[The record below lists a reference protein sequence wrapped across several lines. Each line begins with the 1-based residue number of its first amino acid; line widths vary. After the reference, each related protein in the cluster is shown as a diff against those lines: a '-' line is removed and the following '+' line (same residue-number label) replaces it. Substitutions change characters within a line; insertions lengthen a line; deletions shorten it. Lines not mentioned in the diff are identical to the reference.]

1 MMLLEF
7 GLNPPIL
14 LLRYDGQNALRKYQP
29 LGDILKLGAK
39 NLKVEERDDEKSL
52 LKMCVGFSSK

>member
-1 MMLLEF
+1 MMPLEF

-39 NLKVEERDDEKSL
+39 NLKVEERKRREEFAKNVCRL
-52 LKMCVGFSSK
+52 FK